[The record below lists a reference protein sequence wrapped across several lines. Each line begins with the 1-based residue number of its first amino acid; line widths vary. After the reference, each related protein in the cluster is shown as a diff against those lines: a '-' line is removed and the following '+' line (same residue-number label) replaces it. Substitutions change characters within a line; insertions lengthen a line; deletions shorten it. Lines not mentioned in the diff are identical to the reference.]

1 MCLICRDQTEK
12 RIEDIIMN
20 KRFMLTAAGAA
31 ATGIAGSASAVLV
44 DMENGLDRW
53 LGEHSWQ
60 VVSSGGA
67 TVASMA
73 GGSYNGLVSGT
84 FSYVT
89 STATSIFGTA
99 YGQMD
104 LASGTYN
111 VQMQDSWGDG
121 WAWGSYTGYLMIGSG
136 SGTVSASSGS
146 FSFTVAGV
154 PAPGAL
160 ALLGLAGLAGSRRR
174 K

>member
-1 MCLICRDQTEK
+1 MK
-12 RIEDIIMN
+12 

-31 ATGIAGSASAVLV
+31 ATGIAGAANAELV
-44 DMENGLDRW
+44 NMENGLDRW
-53 LGEHSWQ
+53 MGEHSWQ
-60 VVSSGGA
+60 VISSGGS

-73 GGSYNGLVSGT
+73 AGTYNGLVSGT

-89 STATSIFGTA
+89 STATSIFGTV
-99 YGQMD
+99 YGQFD

-121 WAWGSYTGYLMIGSG
+121 WAWGSYQGYLMIGSG

-146 FSFTVAGV
+146 FDFTVGGAV

-160 ALLGLAGLAGSRRR
+160 ALLGLAGVAGTRRR

>member
-1 MCLICRDQTEK
+1 
-12 RIEDIIMN
+12 
-20 KRFMLTAAGAA
+20 MLTAAGAA
-31 ATGIAGSASAVLV
+31 ATGIAGSASAVIV

-60 VVSSGGA
+60 VINSNSSV
-67 TVASMA
+67 VASMA
-73 GGSYNGLVSGT
+73 GGSYAGLVDGT

-104 LASGTYN
+104 LAAGTYN

-146 FSFTVAGV
+146 FSFTVV
-154 PAPGAL
+154 PAPSAL
-160 ALLGLAGLAGSRRR
+160 ALLGLAGIAGTRRR